1 MIEYITQ
8 RIAQEVLMDKKIEG
22 KFICMEN
29 QFFYAII
36 SRGGHTWVQRF
47 DKKEQAEYWLKAHDE
62 L

>member
-29 QFFYAII
+29 QFFYAIT
-36 SRGGHTWVQRF
+36 SQGGKTSVERF
-47 DKKEQAEYWLKAHDE
+47 NDKASAEDWLK
-62 L
+62 